1 MRHRQRRAGNVDERF
16 EITIVQPALIEGV
29 TAVHILV
36 GIDRVQ
42 NDTRIQVFY
51 LETRRRSYVG
61 VEAAQ

>member
-1 MRHRQRRAGNVDERF
+1 MRHRQCRAGNVDERF
-16 EITIVQPALIEGV
+16 EITIVQLALIEGV

-51 LETRRRSYVG
+51 LETRKRSYVG